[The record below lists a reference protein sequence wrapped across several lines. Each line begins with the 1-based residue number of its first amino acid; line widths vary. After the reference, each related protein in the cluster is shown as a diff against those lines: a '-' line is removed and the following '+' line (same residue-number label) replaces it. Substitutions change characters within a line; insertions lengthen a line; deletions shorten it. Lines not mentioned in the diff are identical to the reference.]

1 MHIACLFRSF
11 LDCDFM
17 DNPDSPEKIFRQDF
31 IDGKK
36 QRWLGHAI
44 LISEV
49 PSYWFVLGTT
59 LVIAVLLSFVVF
71 AEFTRRINVNGEV
84 ISSPQPSTIL
94 APQNGTIIQ
103 SHLTA
108 GQFVQKDQPLLQL
121 DVSRSSNQGNSSR
134 EALLAV
140 KKQLFDVE
148 QLMTKLKQD
157 HSATQDNLNS
167 QLEKTKQ
174 IYQRSNQ
181 RYVAA
186 QKGLSQMHKMA
197 EDYAAYLKKGWVT
210 REQVN
215 QLRYLYYER
224 QNAVENIYNQLAEQ
238 AISIKAIEKEINNRR
253 SELNSQL
260 IQHQVQYNDLIRQQ
274 AELNANH
281 IVVIKAPQA
290 GYIENIIADQG
301 KMVSTGDSL
310 LQLSPSLKTQYSV
323 ILWLPNS
330 SLPYLQ
336 VGDAVNLRY
345 HAFPYEKF
353 GQFAGNIS
361 HISRVP
367 ATPHELTQ
375 FRSAP
380 QNIDAAY
387 YKVTVSPKKNQIQ
400 WQQQNLMLS
409 SGMKT
414 EATLFL
420 EKRPIYQWILAPFYD
435 IANRITGAERE

>member
-1 MHIACLFRSF
+1 
-11 LDCDFM
+11 M
-17 DNPDSPEKIFRQDF
+17 DNPDTPEKIFRQDF

-36 QRWLGHAI
+36 QRWLGQAI

-49 PSYWFVLGTT
+49 PSYWFVLGSAFI
-59 LVIAVLLSFVVF
+59 IAVVLGFVVF

-84 ISSPQPSTIL
+84 ISSPHPSTIL

-108 GQFVQKDQPLLQL
+108 GQFVQKDQALLQL

-140 KKQLFDVE
+140 EKQLFDVE

-157 HSATQDNLNS
+157 HSTTQDNLNS

-174 IYQRSNQ
+174 IYQHSNQ

-224 QNAVENIYNQLAEQ
+224 QNAVENIYSQLSEQ
-238 AISIKAIEKEINNRR
+238 AISIKAIEKEINHRR
-253 SELNSQL
+253 SELNTQL
-260 IQHQVQYNDLIRQQ
+260 TQHQVQYNDLIRQQ

-367 ATPHELTQ
+367 ATPDELTQ

-387 YKVTVSPKKNQIQ
+387 YKVIVSPKKNQIQ

-435 IANRITGAERE
+435 IAHRITGVARE